1 MINRRHLIATGA
13 AAAVAG
19 CGQADRPL
27 YSADAHVADYPTVQ
41 GVQAM
46 ARMVEERT
54 GGRQRVKI
62 FAGAQLGS
70 ERDTLELTV
79 FGALDLNRIN
89 LAPLNSVANETIVPS
104 LPFLFNSIE
113 HMRTSLDGAPG
124 QTILDALR
132 PHGLVGLCF
141 YDSGARSFYNTSH
154 PIHTPD
160 DLRGMKIRVQ
170 NSDLYVAMVEALGAN
185 PTPMAFGEVYQSLV
199 QGVIDGAENN
209 WPSYETTR
217 HFEAARYYSLSRHV
231 MAPEILVMSKHRWDR
246 LSAEDQAIFQQAA
259 RDSVPVMREL
269 WDARVADSR
278 ERVLA
283 GGVEANEIAD
293 IGAFSD
299 RMESVW
305 DRFVV
310 SDVQR
315 RLVEDIRNLGGQ
327 V

>member
-13 AAAVAG
+13 AAAMAG
-19 CGQADRPL
+19 CGQVERPL

-70 ERDTLELTV
+70 ERDTLELTI
-79 FGALDLNRIN
+79 FGALDLNRVN
-89 LAPLNSVANETIVPS
+89 LAPLNAFASETIIPS
-104 LPFLFNSIE
+104 LPFLFNSVE

-124 QTILDALR
+124 QAILDALR
-132 PHGLVGLCF
+132 SHGLVGLCF
-141 YDSGARSFYNTSH
+141 YDSGARSFYNTRGPVH
-154 PIHTPD
+154 APE
-160 DLRGMKIRVQ
+160 DLQGLKIRVQ
-170 NSDLYVAMVEALGAN
+170 NSDLYVAMVQALGAN
-185 PTPMAFGEVYQSLV
+185 PTPMSFTEVYQGLV

-209 WPSYETTR
+209 MPSYESTR
-217 HFEAARYYSLSRHV
+217 HFEAARYYSYSRHV

-246 LSAEDQAIFQQAA
+246 LSGEDQAIFQQAA

-269 WDARVADSR
+269 WDARVNNARD
-278 ERVLA
+278 RVLA
-283 GGVEANEIAD
+283 SGVETNEIAD

-305 DRFVV
+305 DRFVA